1 MQPFRRGGS
10 QQEDGVSSGHK
21 VVGERYSN
29 SAAPPDGRKTD
40 DADPHDDTPPT
51 IGYGKT
57 S

>member
-40 DADPHDDTPPT
+40 DADPHDATPQT